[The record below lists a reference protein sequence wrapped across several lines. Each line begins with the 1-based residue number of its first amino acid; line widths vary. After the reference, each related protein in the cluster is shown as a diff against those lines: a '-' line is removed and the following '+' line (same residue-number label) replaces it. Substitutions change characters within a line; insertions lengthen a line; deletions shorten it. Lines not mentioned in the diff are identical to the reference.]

1 MLIYKI
7 CKKISLREME
17 NCVIWMVYIHVF
29 MLRKDDDGQA
39 QSTFIIF
46 KEVG

>member
-1 MLIYKI
+1 MQKG
-7 CKKISLREME
+7 KFTRNREL
-17 NCVIWMVYIHVF
+17 CYLDGIF

-39 QSTFIIF
+39 QSTCIIF